1 MINVNVERNSDVQII
16 VCKGN
21 SQWEHPCVKN
31 WRTEQMVFTCLTS
44 NRLML
49 AFILKHSITETLAGL
64 LTFSPTLLSI
74 KNVSM
79 QISILSAN
87 WFKSLISADH
97 TAHFFSTWNFWL
109 DNGPGN
115 SDVWQQYANWM
126 IDWNYFTIQLISML
140 ANCWRSFHITLEKL
154 IHWTPRP
161 LLAFQT

>member
-1 MINVNVERNSDVQII
+1 MEMWMIPVNKLCGKHKFMILTRI
-16 VCKGN
+16 VRQDN
-21 SQWEHPCVKN
+21 PQRWI
-31 WRTEQMVFTCLTS
+31 
-44 NRLML
+44 

-64 LTFSPTLLSI
+64 LTFSPTLLLI

-87 WFKSLISADH
+87 CFKSLISADH
-97 TAHFFSTWNFWL
+97 TAHFFSTWNFLL